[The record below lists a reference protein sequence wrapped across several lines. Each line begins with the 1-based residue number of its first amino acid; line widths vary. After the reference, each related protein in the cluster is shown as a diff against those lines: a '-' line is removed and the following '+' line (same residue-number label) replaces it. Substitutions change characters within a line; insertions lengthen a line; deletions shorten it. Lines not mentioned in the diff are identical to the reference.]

1 MRVLVYEHI
10 TGGGMADDPGMS
22 ALAAEGD
29 LMLRALVQDL
39 IAVPGVAVSVL
50 RDCRLPADVPATL
63 HVVGPGAFDEAFRQ
77 AMAACDALWPIA
89 PESGGILLRLTRL
102 IEQSGRRLLGS
113 SGEAIAIAASKR
125 ATAAALARA
134 GIATAGVYARPE
146 EIPSPLDAVVAK
158 PDDGAGCQDTFLFT
172 DRAALHAWSSA
183 HATATTLYQPYL
195 RGDARSL
202 SILCCDGRA
211 RLLACNRQKVRV
223 IAGALRFEG
232 VSVNAIADQDGRYAA
247 LANAVCAALPG
258 LRGYCGVDFVETAM
272 GPVVI
277 EVNPRVTTAYAG
289 LRRALGINCA
299 QLVLDLPQSLAAAA
313 MHARHAQAVELQ
325 VAHAH

>member
-10 TGGGMADDPGMS
+10 TGGGMLHDPEMS

-39 IAVPGVAVSVL
+39 NTVPGVEVSVL

-63 HVVGPGAFDEAFRQ
+63 HVVGPGAFGEAFRQ
-77 AMAACDALWPIA
+77 AMTACDALWPIA
-89 PESGGILLRLTRL
+89 PETGGILLRLTRL
-102 IEQSGRRLLGS
+102 IEQSGRRMLGS
-113 SGEAIAIAASKR
+113 NGEAIAIAASKR

-134 GIATAGVYARPE
+134 GIAAAGVYSRPE
-146 EIPSPLDAVVAK
+146 EIPSHLDAVVAK
-158 PDDGAGCQDTFLFT
+158 PDDGAGCQDTFMFT
-172 DRAALHAWSSA
+172 DRAALHAWSIA
-183 HATATTLYQPYL
+183 HATANTLYQPYL

-211 RLLACNRQKVRV
+211 RLLACNRQKVQ
-223 IAGALRFEG
+223 IIEGAFHFAG
-232 VSVNAIADQDGRYAA
+232 VSVNAVADEDGRYAA
-247 LANAVCAALPG
+247 LANAVCDALPG
-258 LRGYCGVDFVETAM
+258 LRGYCGVDFVETAT

-289 LRRALGINCA
+289 LRHALGINCA
-299 QLVLDLPQSLAAAA
+299 QLVLDLPGSLAAAA
-313 MHARHAQAVELQ
+313 PAARHAQAVDLQ
-325 VAHAH
+325 VGHAH